1 METNYGVRKV
11 SVQPHT
17 RSQGNGQIG
26 EQAHAESSQ
35 SGDGS
40 GRSNQIT
47 SDFLD
52 TEGVLWVRLADGVVR
67 EAWAYASTTSV

>member
-52 TEGVLWVRLADGVVR
+52 TEGVLWVGLANGVVR
-67 EAWAYASTTSV
+67 EAWAHASTTSV